1 MFYSLFFIVL
11 LHSFILCISVLPEL
25 HQIVYVNSPNFIV
38 VNPKRI
44 QFNRRLSPSYF
55 LNFNSK
61 PVGSFYQLSHVFS
74 KYGYVPY
81 QGKHITNSTV
91 ITGSKGRFVY
101 RLKNGNNYQFNN
113 GVIDS
118 VNIVI
123 HFTDNNKRPG
133 ILSGKIVFLPKSGT
147 FVSSDFL
154 LSDDGWKIMYNHPI
168 RTPVQDPTYC
178 NWNHNDISMFITG
191 TDNYVNLDKSHTHD
205 NSLWYFRSPSKYNID
220 LSLAYLGWID
230 FSQVVLS
237 GDFSKRNNLNLFP
250 IIKIACNNLFDSIG
264 YYSTMIFNN
273 NTNNIHFHIKL
284 DENLWTTPYKNER
297 KISKQNFIRCL
308 SDVNS
313 FEILGDW
320 TSGIE
325 TVGLDSVRIYKV

>member
-1 MFYSLFFIVL
+1 MGYSLFLIVL
-11 LHSFILCISVLPEL
+11 LHNIILCISVLPEL

-38 VNPKRI
+38 VNPKQI
-44 QFNRRLSPSYF
+44 HFNHRLSPSYF

-61 PVGSFYQLSHVFS
+61 HNGSFYQLSNVFS

-81 QGKHITNSTV
+81 QGKQITNSTV

-123 HFTDNNKRPG
+123 HFADNNKKPG

-154 LSDDGWKIMYNHPI
+154 LSNDGWKIMYNHPR

-205 NSLWYFRSPSKYNID
+205 NSLWYFRSPAKYNID

-230 FSQVVLS
+230 FSLVVLS